1 MPNCNNCDAKITK
14 KNPYKNGFCN
24 KCAEHEI
31 SPDFKFSSSNSLKSR
46 SSSRSRSKK
55 SRSSSRSRS
64 RRSTPKI
71 SPVSINSKRKKSL
84 GGSRKRRK
92 GRNTRKNRK

>member
-24 KCAEHEI
+24 NCAEHEI
-31 SPDFKFSSSNSLKSR
+31 SLSPNFKISSSTR
-46 SSSRSRSKK
+46 SSSRSRSRR
-55 SRSSSRSRS
+55 SRSSSRSKSRS

-71 SPVSINSKRKKSL
+71 SPVSPNSKKK

-92 GRNTRKNRK
+92 RRNTRKNRK